1 MMYVIPK
8 VKTIKGMGEIG
19 TGITQNRLFSAGEY
33 VPGKLPSGGFQPV
46 WNFKNNQPND
56 YFTRKFSPTSGGGK
70 KVY

>member
-19 TGITQNRLFSAGEY
+19 TGITQNRLSSAGEY
-33 VPGKLPSGGFQPV
+33 VPGKLPPGYQAV

-56 YFTRKFSPTSGGGK
+56 YFTRKESPTSPGEK
-70 KVY
+70 KRG